1 MLHMFNNNSY
11 TDNIGAAKKF
21 VLISYVIQ
29 IIQLNQNVTK
39 PNCIKP
45 DKDKTQLKRV

>member
-21 VLISYVIQ
+21 VLIKLCYTNNSAKPKCHK
-29 IIQLNQNVTK
+29 TK
-39 PNCIKP
+39 LY
-45 DKDKTQLKRV
+45 KTW